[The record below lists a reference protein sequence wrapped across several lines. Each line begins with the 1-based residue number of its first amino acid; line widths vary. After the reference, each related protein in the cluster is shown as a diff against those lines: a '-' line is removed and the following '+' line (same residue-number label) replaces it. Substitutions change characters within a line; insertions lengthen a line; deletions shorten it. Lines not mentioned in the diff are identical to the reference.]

1 MELNILFDYYLNYYL
16 LFIIVKIRYFI
27 MKFNFGGNLFYFF
40 RKIMNKYMYI
50 EC

>member
-1 MELNILFDYYLNYYL
+1 MELNILFDYYCMYNY
-16 LFIIVKIRYFI
+16 VKIRYFI
-27 MKFNFGGNLFYFF
+27 MQFNYGGNLFYFF